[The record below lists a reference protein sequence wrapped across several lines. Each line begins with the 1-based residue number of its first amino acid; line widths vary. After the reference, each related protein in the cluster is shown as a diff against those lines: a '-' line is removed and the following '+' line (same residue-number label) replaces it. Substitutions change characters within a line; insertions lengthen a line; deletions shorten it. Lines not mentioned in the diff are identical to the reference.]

1 VRGGGG
7 GGGGGSG
14 PEAPAEAEARPAA
27 RRRVRAAAPGAHLAR
42 RLALSSFFPT
52 LSEWERERMREM
64 TRKSLGSAVRAGPCR
79 RFIFFAFGF
88 KKFIISARYLSID

>member
-1 VRGGGG
+1 MKLPP
-7 GGGGGSG
+7 SCSAATAAAAEEED
-14 PEAPAEAEARPAA
+14 PAPKHPPMLRRA
-27 RRRVRAAAPGAHLAR
+27 RRRDGASARLLPAPISLAGSRFRA
-42 RLALSSFFPT
+42 FPP

-88 KKFIISARYLSID
+88 INY